1 MPLKQTAITVLLLI
15 FFAGTV
21 CAQIP
26 YDYSNWNF
34 SYAGE
39 YGHFTAHNES
49 ADIVLTNG
57 TGYLTTAL
65 VEALA
70 PGDIILLNLTYN
82 LSPYTV
88 FAGIKIIVGDEV
100 VYNKQFESIASSVVA
115 EFHVNKDHIKGEE
128 FRIMLYSYGGNSTFT
143 IEKLSV
149 IVPKSGFS
157 EGLLL
162 SGMGI
167 TMVFFVLSILAA
179 VMYLNTKIISKEESQ
194 TAAKKQEKQAVISK
208 PQKIKKETVSEE
220 EIAVITAAISAY
232 MEGKK
237 FRIISV
243 KKSPW
248 KYYGRLAMLRRRLK

>member
-1 MPLKQTAITVLLLI
+1 MTLKQTAIVLFLLL
-15 FFAGTV
+15 FFVGTV
-21 CAQIP
+21 YAQIP
-26 YDYSNWNF
+26 SDYSRWNF
-34 SYAGE
+34 SYTGE
-39 YGHFTAHNES
+39 YGHFTACNES

-57 TGYLTTAL
+57 TGYMTTTL
-65 VEALA
+65 VESIS
-70 PGDIILLNLTYN
+70 PGDIIILNLTYN

-88 FAGIKIIVGDEV
+88 FAGIKIIVGNEV
-100 VYNKQFESIASSVVA
+100 AYNKQFENIASSVVA
-115 EFHVNKDHIKGEE
+115 EFHVSKDHLKGEV

-194 TAAKKQEKQAVISK
+194 TAAKKQEKQAVVSK
-208 PQKIKKETVSEE
+208 PHNIKKETVSEE
-220 EIAVITAAISAY
+220 EIAIITAAINAY
-232 MEGKK
+232 MVGKK